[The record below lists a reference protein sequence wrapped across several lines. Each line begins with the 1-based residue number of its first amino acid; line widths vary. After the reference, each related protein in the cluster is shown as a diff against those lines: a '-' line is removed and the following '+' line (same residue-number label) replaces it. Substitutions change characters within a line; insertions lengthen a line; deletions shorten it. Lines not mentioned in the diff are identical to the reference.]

1 MRRLG
6 LVLLLSIGMAP
17 AYAQVTISQRA
28 LEQLGGAPVKSAK
41 PPLAKPRRIV
51 RRRVTVHVPLPK
63 PPPEVRP
70 PAPVVAAAR
79 TPPPPRPVP
88 PRPQPPRSLTLIF
101 PGETAALP
109 PGAGKTLR
117 KLADAPS
124 GTARRYDIAAAAPG
138 IPGDLSVARR
148 LSLNRG
154 LAVRAILRK
163 AGVPPS
169 HIILRAMGSVPHA
182 DDRVTVTQMP

>member
-6 LVLLLSIGMAP
+6 LVLLLSIGMTP

-41 PPLAKPRRIV
+41 PPLAKPRRII
-51 RRRVTVHVPLPK
+51 RRRVTVHVALPK

-79 TPPPPRPVP
+79 IPPPPRAVP

-109 PGAGKTLR
+109 PGAGETLR
-117 KLADAPS
+117 KLADAPG